1 MSGKKRDGVYFFY
14 GFSVYPQRHML
25 FELNAVLMQ
34 SIFASFVVS
43 FSVFLVHHHDVV
55 SCTHITTLLR
65 FRFMQCGHHE
75 HALKVY
81 QIEVGSSFALYL
93 SCSASLLLLRL
104 LWFMINNRK
113 KGTDFFFSIRRRIIS
128 TCSNN
133 KRRSPSL
140 KALLLYFFPIYYCI
154 RRRMVFS
161 L

>member
-1 MSGKKRDGVYFFY
+1 MKGYVLIGANFVFEKNRQQQNVCSVSPISNLHSNTKSKQPNIEQKMSGKKRDGVYFFY
-14 GFSVYPQRHML
+14 EFSVYPQRHML

-93 SCSASLLLLRL
+93 SCSASLQLLRL
-104 LWFMINNRK
+104 L
-113 KGTDFFFSIRRRIIS
+113 
-128 TCSNN
+128 
-133 KRRSPSL
+133 
-140 KALLLYFFPIYYCI
+140 
-154 RRRMVFS
+154 
-161 L
+161 